1 MSKKARKEPRRL
13 VQVRC
18 RECGSAT
25 KVNPESD
32 RHRPKYCSR
41 CDAVILAA
49 RASQETPE
57 TIELVE
63 LQRDALDKSLRVLQR
78 VLGDSAE
85 ERIKT
90 LRSMKGLEPTEIRRA
105 CEEYRRKQR

>member
-1 MSKKARKEPRRL
+1 
-13 VQVRC
+13 
-18 RECGSAT
+18 
-25 KVNPESD
+25 VNPESD

-41 CDAVILAA
+41 CGAVVLAA
-49 RASQETPE
+49 RASRETSE
-57 TIELVE
+57 TVELVE

-78 VLGDSAE
+78 VLGDKVE

-90 LRSMKGLEPTEIRRA
+90 LRSMKGLKPREIRRA

>member
-1 MSKKARKEPRRL
+1 MTEKSRKKTKRL

-18 RECGSAT
+18 RECGAVT
-25 KVNPESD
+25 EVNPESD

-41 CDAVILAA
+41 CGAVILAA
-49 RASQETPE
+49 RVSQETPE
-57 TIELVE
+57 TVELVE

-78 VLGDSAE
+78 VLGDSTE

-90 LRSMKGLEPTEIRRA
+90 LRSMKGLKPTEIRRA